1 MIPTVRNEANQGELM
16 DSIIEHD
23 TKVGQGQVLLE
34 QIRTKMNKIVDEFA
48 QGEISREQFNSIYEH
63 YQSQMIM
70 AMQMSDADVV
80 SNPANAP
87 RETIA
92 LRNSLTAKAKAMTVY
107 YHATGLLLETIGDFD
122 VSIARIAPT
131 LNNIS
136 GAVHAGQKMPARSE
150 KHGEQWLM
158 YVPGE
163 FSTAIMLFSNEPSGR
178 QTHIIENMH
187 RDFEVANEAALRSGH
202 ADGTTLVYPFQLFV
216 RRTVRRP

>member
-1 MIPTVRNEANQGELM
+1 
-16 DSIIEHD
+16 
-23 TKVGQGQVLLE
+23 VGQGQVLLE

-136 GAVHAGQKMPARSE
+136 G
-150 KHGEQWLM
+150 
-158 YVPGE
+158 
-163 FSTAIMLFSNEPSGR
+163 
-178 QTHIIENMH
+178 
-187 RDFEVANEAALRSGH
+187 
-202 ADGTTLVYPFQLFV
+202 
-216 RRTVRRP
+216 